1 MTKGGKNVLFIVK
14 EECEMQNSKYAA
26 AVLLVISL
34 IARNA
39 ARKILRRYRK

>member
-1 MTKGGKNVLFIVK
+1 
-14 EECEMQNSKYAA
+14 MQNSQYAA

-39 ARKILRRYRK
+39 ARKILRRHEDER

>member
-1 MTKGGKNVLFIVK
+1 MTKGTENVLLLVK
-14 EECEMQNSKYAA
+14 GECEMLNGKYAA

-39 ARKILRRYRK
+39 ARKILRRYK